1 MTDMDRERRIRE
13 RAHRLWQEA
22 GSPDGQ
28 QDAHWLQAEH
38 EIDHGAADDSGVEP
52 DDRPNLDAMREAARQ
67 RSDGYIVNTD
77 LEDAEEREAAPG
89 TREQP

>member
-1 MTDMDRERRIRE
+1 MMDRETKIRE

-28 QDAHWLQAEH
+28 EHAHWLQAEH
-38 EIDHGAADDSGVEP
+38 EIDHGTTDGGGIEP
-52 DDRPNLDAMREAARQ
+52 DERPNLDAMREAARQ
-67 RSDGYIVNTD
+67 RSDSYVVEAD
-77 LEDAEEREAAPG
+77 LEDADQREAAAG